1 MKQIMKWSLPFLVA
15 VLAGC
20 AGSSHKGSLP
30 EGPLPQVVKT
40 QVYSGNLPCKHC
52 SRIETR
58 LVLSGLDSGN
68 AKDHTFIMDAKYIE
82 HEGAQGGRR
91 YTGSWDRLQG
101 TPADPSAEVIN
112 LLDQQADTQTMFHFQ
127 QIDGKTLELIDGQL
141 QRYENGSGLRLFLEP
156 STEGWRKQNTTS

>member
-112 LLDQQADTQTMFHFQ
+112 LLDQQANTQTMFHFQ

>member
-1 MKQIMKWSLPFLVA
+1 MKHIVKWSLPFLVA
-15 VLAGC
+15 ALAGC
-20 AGSSHKGSLP
+20 ASSSHKGGLP
-30 EGPLPQVVKT
+30 EGPATQVVRT

-58 LVLSGLDSGN
+58 LVLNGLNSGN

-91 YTGSWDRLQG
+91 YTGSWDKLQG

-112 LLDQQADTQTMFHFQ
+112 LLDQQSDAQTMFHFQ
-127 QIDGKTLELIDGQL
+127 QIDSKTLELIDGQL
-141 QRYENGSGLRLFLEP
+141 QRYENGSGLRLSLEP
-156 STEGWRKQNTTS
+156 STEGWRKQDPSS

>member
-1 MKQIMKWSLPFLVA
+1 MKQIVKWALSMAVV

-20 AGSSHKGSLP
+20 AGSAHKGGLP
-30 EGPLPQVVKT
+30 EGPLPPAVKT

-58 LVLSGLDSGN
+58 LVLNGLDSSN
-68 AKDHTFIMDAKYIE
+68 AKDHTFIMDAKYVE

-112 LLDQQADTQTMFHFQ
+112 LLDQQTDPQTMFHFQ

-141 QRYENGSGLRLFLEP
+141 QRYENGRGLRLYLEP
-156 STEGWRKQNTTS
+156 STAGWRKQDPAS